1 MLAQAVAVVEEVSAL
16 APRLGILGALV
27 ALYVGQ
33 GKQPQVG
40 VSGRG
45 PRGRQGAPPRPNDT
59 LAVTATGTGMLT

>member
-1 MLAQAVAVVEEVSAL
+1 MHGGAVFAQAVAVVEEVSAL

-40 VSGRG
+40 AGGARGAGARRHGRMT
-45 PRGRQGAPPRPNDT
+45 P
-59 LAVTATGTGMLT
+59 